1 MHAVIQTGGKQ
12 YRVAPGDVI
21 TVERLTGE
29 PGGSIVFDQVL
40 MVGEGDSPK
49 IGRPIVEGA
58 TVSATVL
65 EQARGPKIIVF
76 KKHRRK
82 GYRRTAGH
90 RQDLTVL
97 RITDVSASGGAKKA
111 ATKAKPAA
119 TPKEAPKKDPAK
131 AAPAKAAAAKEAAPK
146 QAAAEKTAAK
156 KAAAKAAPAKAP
168 AKAAAAKKAAPK
180 ASADKA
186 TPAKKAPAK
195 KAAAKKPAA
204 GKD

>member
-1 MHAVIQTGGKQ
+1 MYAVIQTGGKQ

-29 PGGSIVFDQVL
+29 PGGSIVFDRVL
-40 MVGEGDSPK
+40 MVGEGDSPT
-49 IGRPIVEGA
+49 IGRPMVDGA

-97 RITDVSASGGAKKA
+97 RITDVSAAGGAKKTA
-111 ATKAKPAA
+111 AKAKPAA
-119 TPKEAPKKDPAK
+119 KATPKDAPKKT
-131 AAPAKAAAAKEAAPK
+131 AAKEAAPK
-146 QAAAEKTAAK
+146 QAAADK
-156 KAAAKAAPAKAP
+156 KAP

-186 TPAKKAPAK
+186 APAKKAPAK

-204 GKD
+204 DKD